1 MSTNPKHYAL
11 QIKGM
16 SLAKLIEERNKLMDE
31 ISEIEDGMCDDDIDV
46 LDPQITYR
54 YNHLYLVEVCR
65 RIGEMS
71 VQEDFED
78 VLKNTISD
86 CNRWLYNGECIL

>member
-1 MSTNPKHYAL
+1 
-11 QIKGM
+11 
-16 SLAKLIEERNKLMDE
+16 MDE
-31 ISEIEDGMCDDDIDV
+31 ISEIEDGMCDEDIFV

-71 VQEDFED
+71 VHDDFED
-78 VLKNTISD
+78 VLKNAISD

>member
-1 MSTNPKHYAL
+1 MSTNPKYYAL

-16 SLAKLIEERNKLMDE
+16 SLAELIKERNSLMDDIREIEEG
-31 ISEIEDGMCDDDIDV
+31 ICDDDIDV

-78 VLKNTISD
+78 VLKNAISD
-86 CNRWLYNGECIL
+86 CNR

>member
-1 MSTNPKHYAL
+1 
-11 QIKGM
+11 
-16 SLAKLIEERNKLMDE
+16 MDE
-31 ISEIEDGMCDDDIDV
+31 ISEIEDGMCDEDIFV

-54 YNHLYLVEVCR
+54 YNHLYLVE
-65 RIGEMS
+65 IGEMS

-86 CNRWLYNGECIL
+86 CNR

>member
-1 MSTNPKHYAL
+1 MDD
-11 QIKGM
+11 IRE
-16 SLAKLIEERNKLMDE
+16 IEEG
-31 ISEIEDGMCDDDIDV
+31 ICDDDIDV

-65 RIGEMS
+65 RIDEMS

-86 CNRWLYNGECIL
+86 CNR